1 MRVFRAV
8 SDRVTPRGRRRPRG
22 AGGARGFTLIELM
35 VVILIITVF
44 AAVAV
49 PTAVLQLRE
58 RRLQEAARQVALLF
72 RQARLHAVGRGTA
85 TLIRVTD
92 DTVSVFEAREGPA
105 ASCPDMPV
113 PDCRGTPWANGLTQR
128 RQIAGFQPAAAGEL
142 STLELEVAD
151 STGAAVSALE
161 ICFSPNG
168 RGFVREAIDDSVAF
182 APLTETYLATLTRPG
197 TSRPRR
203 VALLPNGTARLR
215 GR

>member
-8 SDRVTPRGRRRPRG
+8 SDRVTPCGRRGPGG
-22 AGGARGFTLIELM
+22 AAGARGFTLIELM

-58 RRLQEAARQVALLF
+58 RRLQEGARQVALLF

-85 TLIRVTD
+85 TLVRITD
-92 DTVSVFEAREGPA
+92 DTVTLFEAREGPG
-105 ASCPDMPV
+105 ASCPDMPL
-113 PDCRGTPWANGLTQR
+113 PDCQGTPWANDLTR
-128 RQIAGFQPAAAGEL
+128 RREIGGFQPAASGEL
-142 STLELEVAD
+142 SAMTLGIKD
-151 STGAAVSALE
+151 SGSSTVSELE

-182 APLTETYLATLTRPG
+182 TPLAETYLATLSRPG
-197 TSRPRR
+197 TSRPRN

>member
-1 MRVFRAV
+1 MRVLRAL
-8 SDRVTPRGRRRPRG
+8 SDRVTPRGRRGLRARV
-22 AGGARGFTLIELM
+22 GARAFTLIELM

-44 AAVAV
+44 ASVAL

-85 TLIRVTD
+85 TLVRITGGE
-92 DTVSVFEAREGPA
+92 VSLFEAREGPTA
-105 ASCPDMPV
+105 TCPDMPI
-113 PDCRGTPWANGLTQR
+113 PQCQGTPWASGLTLR
-128 RQIAGFQPAAAGEL
+128 RDIGGFKPAASGEL
-142 STLELEVAD
+142 STLDLSVKD
-151 STGAAVSALE
+151 SGGTTVSELE

-168 RGFVREAIDDSVAF
+168 RGFVREAIDDGVPF
-182 APLTETYLATLTRPG
+182 TPLTETYLATLTRPG
-197 TSRPRR
+197 ASRPRN

>member
-1 MRVFRAV
+1 MRLPRGI
-8 SDRVTPRGRRRPRG
+8 SDRATPRGRRG
-22 AGGARGFTLIELM
+22 SAGTAGARGFTLIELM

-44 AAVAV
+44 AGVAV

-85 TLIRVTD
+85 TLVRVADNTL
-92 DTVSVFEAREGPA
+92 TLLEAREGTGA
-105 ASCPDMPV
+105 ACPDMPV
-113 PDCRGTPWANGLTQR
+113 PDCRGTPWNGNPDKSR
-128 RQIAGFQPAAAGEL
+128 EIGGFQPAATGEL
-142 STLELEVAD
+142 STMELAVKD
-151 STGAAVSALE
+151 SGGSSVNELE

-168 RGFVREAIDDSVAF
+168 RGFVREAIDDGEPF
-182 APLTETYLATLTRPG
+182 TPLAETYLATLTRPG
-197 TSRPRR
+197 TSRPRN

>member
-1 MRVFRAV
+1 M
-8 SDRVTPRGRRRPRG
+8 PRGRRGLAGPAG
-22 AGGARGFTLIELM
+22 APGFTLIELM

-85 TLIRVTD
+85 TLARFKDNTL
-92 DTVSVFEAREGPA
+92 TLFEAREGPTG
-105 ASCPDMPV
+105 SCPDMPV
-113 PDCRGTPWANGLTQR
+113 PDCQGTPWATGLTQR
-128 RQIAGFQPAAAGEL
+128 REIGGFQPAASGEL
-142 STLELEVAD
+142 STMELAVKD
-151 STGAAVSALE
+151 SGGSDVNELE
-161 ICFSPNG
+161 ICFAPNG

-182 APLTETYLATLTRPG
+182 GALTEAYLATLTRPG
-197 TSRPRR
+197 TSRPRN

>member
-1 MRVFRAV
+1 MRVFRVV
-8 SDRVTPRGRRRPRG
+8 SDRVMPRGRRGPRG
-22 AGGARGFTLIELM
+22 AAGARGFTLIELM

-85 TLIRVTD
+85 TLVRITD
-92 DTVSVFEAREGPA
+92 DTVTLFEAREGPS

-113 PDCRGTPWANGLTQR
+113 PDCRGTPWVSGLTQR
-128 RQIAGFQPAAAGEL
+128 RQIGGFRPAATGEL

-151 STGAAVSALE
+151 SIGSTVSQLE

-168 RGFVREAIDDSVAF
+168 RGFVREAINDGVAF
-182 APLTETYLATLTRPG
+182 TPLAETYLATLTRPG
-197 TSRPRR
+197 TSRPRN